1 MMTMNEPTG
10 ETFAEGSDIPPVQDA
25 APVIEDVVSLEA
37 LSQPD
42 EQEAMTPPA
51 VGDKVSYSKEGT
63 VSRIEG
69 GKAFVAVTHVNGQE
83 VKPDAPEAMPDAM
96 AGLEAEGQA
105 MDEQSGY

>member
-1 MMTMNEPTG
+1 MPE
-10 ETFAEGSDIPPVQDA
+10 A
-25 APVIEDVVSLEA
+25 APVIEDMVSLDA

-42 EQEAMTPPA
+42 EMEAMTPPA

-69 GKAFVAVTHVNGQE
+69 NKAFVAVTHVNGQE
-83 VKPDAPEAMPDAM
+83 VKPDAPETMPDEM
-96 AGLEAEGQA
+96 AGLEAEAKA

>member
-1 MMTMNEPTG
+1 MDVPMPAME
-10 ETFAEGSDIPPVQDA
+10 DA
-25 APVIEDVVSLEA
+25 VPLDA

-63 VSRIEG
+63 VSRIDG
-69 GKAFVAVTHVNGQE
+69 NKAFVTVTHVNGQE
-83 VKPDAPEAMPDAM
+83 VKPDAPEAMPDAL
-96 AGLEAEGQA
+96 AGLESEAKA